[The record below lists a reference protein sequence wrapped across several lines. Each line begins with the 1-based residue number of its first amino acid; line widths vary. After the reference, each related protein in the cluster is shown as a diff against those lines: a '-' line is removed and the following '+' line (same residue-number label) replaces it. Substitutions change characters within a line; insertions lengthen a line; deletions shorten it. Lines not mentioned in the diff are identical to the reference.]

1 MSASGT
7 CVRIPGFLCLFPETL
22 AVAFA
27 LSRDVVAEH
36 GAESMKSSSGEQPV
50 ERLVDECR
58 YGIEAAAGCR
68 NRGSPCCPRDLLSE
82 VADALTFEPFGRA
95 ARRTCGTSVQSTRL
109 RTPFAELVDLVQER
123 ASSSRSGGTLRR
135 SWLFCTVLSSRHQ
148 AATRSSV
155 LSGAL
160 SSMASPTNRPSA
172 AAPASRVTS

>member
-36 GAESMKSSSGEQPV
+36 GAEHEILLGREPV
-50 ERLVDECR
+50 ERFVDECR
-58 YGIEAAAGCR
+58 YGIEAAAVAEIEVHLAAR
-68 NRGSPCCPRDLLSE
+68 HLLNE
-82 VADALTFEPFGRA
+82 VADTLMFEPFGEQRGARA
-95 ARRTCGTSVQSTRL
+95 AHGAEHEVAHAL
-109 RTPFAELVDLVQER
+109 PELVDLVQEQLHR
-123 ASSSRSGGTLRR
+123 VVAVELFGAHGYSS
-135 SWLFCTVLSSRHQ
+135 VLSSRHH

-160 SSMASPTNRPSA
+160 SSMASPTNLPSA
-172 AAPASRVTS
+172 QTSESVTSYPAGS